1 MAKSKQFQHLPLPF
15 VERGAANIHG
25 GGSSSN
31 QTKNNRDNRGQHSQ
45 TISGQIK
52 GVTKTWTDR
61 LAARPEELPEIP
73 PGIAFVLEIDPK
85 LDIEKLREYFAFEI
99 VAEEGDGF
107 VIVASED
114 IDLEEFLRLADG
126 FATELSR
133 SATIA
138 SIYRLDD
145 DEDQTARLQ
154 RILSEGLFA
163 VWPTMDSETSFIVD
177 IGVVCVGKI
186 EIPDQKKKGKRDTD
200 QTWAVKQR
208 EWNEQRLNAYQV
220 WDDLKDQRESE
231 VINIVHNYDGEI
243 LSIIDG
249 EAFDVARLPDSFT
262 MRIRVEARGL
272 RDLVLNYPFIFEVCE
287 PDDIELPQHKENLS
301 DEDYPRAE
309 LNAPAPTDP
318 TVCVIDSGIQEA
330 HLLLEPAV
338 DSDTSHSYLPNNP
351 SVADEETAGGHGTR
365 VAGAVLFGEEIP
377 KSGTFDPN
385 CWVQNA
391 RVLDASGHI
400 PESLFPPAL
409 LEAIVERFH
418 KGARATRIFNQS
430 INSVSPCRTRRMS
443 AWAAAIDMMCFQ
455 NDILL
460 IQSAGNVMQSNHHP
474 ANPGLQEHVNAGRQ
488 YPNFLMER
496 SFRIANPGQSF
507 QAITVGSV
515 SYAAFDS
522 ELWKSF
528 SRTFGSVSSFSRCG
542 FGIWGVTKPDVV
554 EFGGDCLIS
563 SSNDVSN
570 PTLGKDCYPELI
582 RSTLHGG
589 PLYDRD
595 TVGTSFATPKVTKVA
610 AALQRVLPNEP
621 CLLYRALIIQSARW
635 PEWAYDIDDA
645 DEKCK
650 VMRMFGFGIPSLER
664 ATENTEYRSTVITQ
678 GEQRIHP
685 KEAKIFQIPIPIE
698 MRQPGDDFDVQI
710 EVTLSYVAQPRRTR
724 RHRRRYL
731 STWLDW
737 KTSNLG
743 EPIGNFRR
751 RALKDTEKSL
761 KEEKGTS
768 IPWAI
773 MDKRNHGI
781 LGVGRSSGTVQ
792 KDWAVVKSNQLPE
805 DFCVA
810 VLAHGGWS
818 NDPETEAKFALAVSF
833 EAVNEDLKI
842 HEHLEV
848 SIGELQAELH
858 AGELEL

>member
-177 IGVVCVGKI
+177 VGVVCVGKI

-781 LGVGRSSGTVQ
+781 LGVGRSSGTCLLYTS
-792 KDWAVVKSNQLPE
+792 DAADE
-805 DFCVA
+805 
-810 VLAHGGWS
+810 
-818 NDPETEAKFALAVSF
+818 
-833 EAVNEDLKI
+833 
-842 HEHLEV
+842 
-848 SIGELQAELH
+848 
-858 AGELEL
+858 